1 MAEPTDPRIID
12 MMRQKARNERP
23 LPKDFQELM
32 EKTLEGHPA
41 SIRLVQESFS
51 TEGMTAQEYASD
63 WLGRNQS
70 TPEDYSKGRIPTPM
84 PSERD
89 PYLEG
94 RIPTPMPPD
103 PNPMVGAANQFGQ
116 GTFGNQEDEMTKI
129 LKSLLKASE
138 QKAKEEQQ

>member
-1 MAEPTDPRIID
+1 
-12 MMRQKARNERP
+12 
-23 LPKDFQELM
+23 
-32 EKTLEGHPA
+32 
-41 SIRLVQESFS
+41 
-51 TEGMTAQEYASD
+51 
-63 WLGRNQS
+63 LGRNQS

-94 RIPTPMPPD
+94 RIPTPMPLSD
-103 PNPMVGAANQFGQ
+103 PSGMIVNPEKV
-116 GTFGNQEDEMTKI
+116 EDEMTKI

>member
-32 EKTLEGHPA
+32 EKTLEGDPA

-63 WLGRNQS
+63 WLGRNKS
-70 TPEDYSKGRIPTPM
+70 TPEQKVLGNLPLSD
-84 PSERD
+84 PS
-89 PYLEG
+89 G
-94 RIPTPMPPD
+94 MIV
-103 PNPMVGAANQFGQ
+103 NPEKV
-116 GTFGNQEDEMTKI
+116 EDEMTKI

-138 QKAKEEQQ
+138 QKAKEEKQ

>member
-32 EKTLEGHPA
+32 EKTLEGDPA

-94 RIPTPMPPD
+94 RIPTPMPLSD
-103 PNPMVGAANQFGQ
+103 PSGMIVNPEKV
-116 GTFGNQEDEMTKI
+116 EDEMTKI

-138 QKAKEEQQ
+138 QKAKEEKQ